1 MTDFAHFTRARVIL
15 AAAFTVAAVAGSSA
29 VAGCTR
35 IPAPLAPHARGA
47 GMATPGGSSGGAA
60 AGFSSP
66 SLAQSIARRVGT
78 ALAGQAPQAVS
89 LAQTLAL
96 SNRVPAGA
104 VIDKGANR
112 VVFTGDSVSLTVVA
126 VPPGGPDMTFRV
138 AGLTNPAIVVPRD
151 ARVTVR
157 FINGDNDEAHGWMVV
172 SEQPPFSFGQPKAP
186 GISGA
191 FSGLIGD
198 PTASG
203 QGASTFSF
211 QAGPAGRYEYI
222 CPMPGHAQMGMHGA
236 FIVS

>member
-1 MTDFAHFTRARVIL
+1 MTDIDIPRFTHVRVIL
-15 AAAFTVAAVAGSSA
+15 ATAMVAAVAGSGA

-35 IPAPLAPHARGA
+35 PPAVPSPV
-47 GMATPGGSSGGAA
+47 

-78 ALAGQAPQAVS
+78 ALAGRAPQALS

-96 SNRVPAGA
+96 SNQVPAGA
-104 VIDKGANR
+104 VIDKAANR
-112 VVFTGDSVSLTVVA
+112 IVFTVQSVSFTVVA

-138 AGLTNPAIVVPRD
+138 AGLTDPALVVPRD
-151 ARVTVR
+151 ARVTVQ
-157 FINGDNDEAHGWMVV
+157 FINGDSDEAHGWMVV

-186 GISGA
+186 SIRGA

-203 QGASTFSF
+203 QGASTVTFH
-211 QAGPAGRYEYI
+211 AGPDGGYQYI

-236 FIVS
+236 FIVG